1 MVLSPQRKKKTKRVK
16 GTARGTKA
24 NRLETTKKK
33 ATLLILSW
41 FIGKLGADR
50 IYSGQIMIGLL
61 KLVLYILSI
70 VLLYLEYVNFP
81 YYIINIWYFI
91 DYAIVTSNSLSKSK
105 KGVFGI
111 RSFDD
116 EKDINRA
123 YSIAWASII
132 LIILGFLFKFF
143 EKFFENIFEKIEQN
157 TKSTTA

>member
-16 GTARGTKA
+16 GTARGTKT

-70 VLLYLEYVNFP
+70 VFFYLEYVNFP
-81 YYIINIWYFI
+81 FYIIDIWYFV

-116 EKDINRA
+116 EKDIDRA

-132 LIILGFLFKFF
+132 LFILGFLFKFF
-143 EKFFENIFEKIEQN
+143 EKFFEKMEQN